1 MNVHGVGL
9 VTPRMVH
16 SCTIKNNS
24 YGNIRVH
31 ILYKGS
37 ARERTGVHQEIY
49 KANIPMS
56 GTFPAQERIVDHG
69 SYQTRQEIAGIEAIR
84 MSGQR

>member
-9 VTPRMVH
+9 ATPRMVH

-31 ILYKGS
+31 ILYKGP
-37 ARERTGVHQEIY
+37 AREGTGVHQEIY
-49 KANIPMS
+49 
-56 GTFPAQERIVDHG
+56 
-69 SYQTRQEIAGIEAIR
+69 
-84 MSGQR
+84 